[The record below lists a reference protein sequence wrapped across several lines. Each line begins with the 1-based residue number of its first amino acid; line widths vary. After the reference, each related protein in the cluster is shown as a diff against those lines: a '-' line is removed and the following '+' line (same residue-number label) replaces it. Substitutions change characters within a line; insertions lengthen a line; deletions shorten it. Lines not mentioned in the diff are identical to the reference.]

1 MQAKGPGA
9 QGPKPTG
16 SLGQLEIGQDLPRS
30 EHFFIQ
36 YKVGFSQHS
45 DSPTNVLSLSQTA

>member
-16 SLGQLEIGQDLPRS
+16 SLGQLEIGQDS